1 MDSLIYLLLLLV
13 ALLIFSGFSSGSE
26 TGMMASN
33 KVKLRHNSKKSRGAR
48 RALRLLAR
56 PDILLSAIL
65 VGNNFANILASSV
78 VTIIFIDYFGGNVLV
93 GSVIL
98 TIVILIFSEI
108 TPKTIA
114 TVYPEKFAEKSSWI
128 LKGLIFLFKPII
140 ALTNFISSRL
150 LKLLNVDP
158 ADSAENDNLNSGE
171 LRTLLSEHGD
181 LIPDQSR
188 TMLSSILDLEDLTV
202 EDIMIPAAEMV
213 GIDLNN
219 PDEAESIIKS
229 SFYSRLPVFRGS
241 FDNMIGVLHLKDSH
255 EFIECIEN
263 NQSVDPFL
271 SETYFVSQSTKLT
284 QQLREFQN
292 LDKNIG
298 LVVDEYGEIEG
309 LISIEDLFSEIVGKF
324 NQQNLQK
331 PDALNVRS
339 DGSIIVE
346 GNYKIRDLNKQLEWE
361 LPEDGSKTINGMIVD
376 YLEYIPSTNLCME
389 INGYQL
395 EILSIVENSI
405 DKVKLKKGSLSS
417 L

>member
-1 MDSLIYLLLLLV
+1 
-13 ALLIFSGFSSGSE
+13 
-26 TGMMASN
+26 MMASN

-114 TVYPEKFAEKSSWI
+114 NVYPEKFAEKSSWI

-150 LKLLNVDP
+150 LKLLNVNP

-213 GIDLNN
+213 GIDLDN
-219 PDEAESIIKS
+219 PDEVESIIKS

-263 NQSVDPFL
+263 NQLVDPFL

-284 QQLREFQN
+284 HQLREFQN

-339 DGSIIVE
+339 DGSIVVE
-346 GNYKIRDLNKQLEWE
+346 GNYKIRDLNKQLEWK
-361 LPEDGSKTINGMIVD
+361 LPEEGSKTINGMIVD
-376 YLEYIPSTNLCME
+376 YLEYIPSNNMCVE

-395 EILSIVENSI
+395 EILNIVENSI
-405 DKVKLKKGSLSS
+405 DKVKLKKAP
-417 L
+417 

>member
-376 YLEYIPSTNLCME
+376 YLEYIPNTNLCME

-405 DKVKLKKGSLSS
+405 DKVKLKKGA
-417 L
+417 

>member
-213 GIDLNN
+213 GIDLNY

-284 QQLREFQN
+284 HQLREFQN

-395 EILSIVENSI
+395 EILNIVENSI
-405 DKVKLKKGSLSS
+405 DKVKLKKGA
-417 L
+417 

>member
-1 MDSLIYLLLLLV
+1 
-13 ALLIFSGFSSGSE
+13 
-26 TGMMASN
+26 MMASN

-202 EDIMIPAAEMV
+202 EDIMIPASEMV

-241 FDNMIGVLHLKDSH
+241 FDSMIGVLHLKDSH

-284 QQLREFQN
+284 HQLSEFQN

-346 GNYKIRDLNKQLEWE
+346 GNYKIRDLNKQLEWD

-376 YLEYIPSTNLCME
+376 YLEYIPSSNLCME

-395 EILSIVENSI
+395 EILNIVENSI
-405 DKVKLKKGSLSS
+405 DKVKLKKGA
-417 L
+417 

>member
-241 FDNMIGVLHLKDSH
+241 FDSMIGVLHLKDSH

-284 QQLREFQN
+284 HQLKEFQN

-395 EILSIVENSI
+395 EILNIVENSI
-405 DKVKLKKGSLSS
+405 DKVKLKKGA
-417 L
+417 

>member
-1 MDSLIYLLLLLV
+1 VDSLIYLLLLLV

-219 PDEAESIIKS
+219 PDEAESVIKS

-395 EILSIVENSI
+395 EILNIVENSI
-405 DKVKLKKGSLSS
+405 DKVKLKKGA
-417 L
+417 

>member
-1 MDSLIYLLLLLV
+1 
-13 ALLIFSGFSSGSE
+13 
-26 TGMMASN
+26 MMASN

-171 LRTLLSEHGD
+171 LRTLLKEHGD

-188 TMLSSILDLEDLTV
+188 TMLRSILDLEDLTV
-202 EDIMIPAAEMV
+202 EDIMIPTAEMV
-213 GIDLNN
+213 GIDLDN
-219 PDEAESIIKS
+219 PNEAESIIKS
-229 SFYSRLPVFRGS
+229 SFYSRLPVFKGS
-241 FDNMIGVLHLKDSH
+241 FDNMVGVLHLKDSH

-284 QQLREFQN
+284 HQLREFQN

-395 EILSIVENSI
+395 EILNIVENSI
-405 DKVKLKKGSLSS
+405 DKVKLKKGA
-417 L
+417 

>member
-1 MDSLIYLLLLLV
+1 
-13 ALLIFSGFSSGSE
+13 
-26 TGMMASN
+26 MMASN

-171 LRTLLSEHGD
+171 LRTLLKEHGD

-188 TMLSSILDLEDLTV
+188 TMLRSILDLEDLTV
-202 EDIMIPAAEMV
+202 EDIMIPTAEMV
-213 GIDLNN
+213 GIDLDN
-219 PDEAESIIKS
+219 PNEAESIIKS
-229 SFYSRLPVFRGS
+229 SFYSRLPVFKGS
-241 FDNMIGVLHLKDSH
+241 FDNMVGVLHLKDSH

-376 YLEYIPSTNLCME
+376 YLEYIPNTNLCME

-395 EILSIVENSI
+395 EILNIVENSI
-405 DKVKLKKGSLSS
+405 DKVKLKKGA
-417 L
+417 

>member
-1 MDSLIYLLLLLV
+1 VDSLIYLLLLLV

-376 YLEYIPSTNLCME
+376 YLEYIPNTNLCME

-395 EILSIVENSI
+395 EILNIVETSI
-405 DKVKLKKGSLSS
+405 DKVKLKKGA
-417 L
+417 

>member
-219 PDEAESIIKS
+219 PDEAESVIKS

-395 EILSIVENSI
+395 EILNIVENSI
-405 DKVKLKKGSLSS
+405 DKVKLKKGA
-417 L
+417 

>member
-219 PDEAESIIKS
+219 PDEAESVIKS

-284 QQLREFQN
+284 HQLREFQN

-395 EILSIVENSI
+395 EILNIVENSI
-405 DKVKLKKGSLSS
+405 DKVKLKKGV
-417 L
+417 

>member
-1 MDSLIYLLLLLV
+1 MDSLVYLLILLV
-13 ALLIFSGFSSGSE
+13 ALLIFSAFSSGSE

-78 VTIIFIDYFGGNVLV
+78 VTIIFMNYFDASVLV

-114 TVYPEKFAEKSSWI
+114 TVYPEKFAEKSSWV
-128 LKGLIFLFKPII
+128 LKGLIFIFKPII

-150 LKLLNVDP
+150 LKFLNVDP

-171 LRTLLSEHGD
+171 LRTLLKEHGD

-188 TMLSSILDLEDLTV
+188 TMLRSILDLEDLTV
-202 EDIMIPAAEMV
+202 EDIMIPTAEMV
-213 GIDLNN
+213 GIDLDN
-219 PDEAESIIKS
+219 PNEAESIIKS
-229 SFYSRLPVFRGS
+229 SFYSRLPVFKGS
-241 FDNMIGVLHLKDSH
+241 FDNMVGVLHLKDSH

-284 QQLREFQN
+284 HQLREFQN

-324 NQQNLQK
+324 NQQNIQK

-346 GNYKIRDLNKQLEWE
+346 GNYKIRDLNKQLDWE
-361 LPEDGSKTINGMIVD
+361 LPENGSKTINGMIVD
-376 YLEYIPSTNLCME
+376 YLEFIPNSNVCLE
-389 INGYQL
+389 IEGYQL
-395 EILSIVENSI
+395 EVLNIVENSI
-405 DKVKLKKGSLSS
+405 DKVKLKKGA
-417 L
+417 

>member
-1 MDSLIYLLLLLV
+1 
-13 ALLIFSGFSSGSE
+13 
-26 TGMMASN
+26 MMASN

-284 QQLREFQN
+284 HQLREFQN

-376 YLEYIPSTNLCME
+376 YLEYIPNTNLCME

-395 EILSIVENSI
+395 EILNIVENSI
-405 DKVKLKKGSLSS
+405 DKVKLKKGA
-417 L
+417 

>member
-202 EDIMIPAAEMV
+202 EDIMIPAAEMI

-284 QQLREFQN
+284 HQLREFQN

-376 YLEYIPSTNLCME
+376 YLEYIPNTNLCME

-395 EILSIVENSI
+395 EILNIVENSI
-405 DKVKLKKGSLSS
+405 DKVKLKKGV
-417 L
+417 

>member
-114 TVYPEKFAEKSSWI
+114 NVYPEKFAEKSSWI

-150 LKLLNVDP
+150 LKLLNVNP

-213 GIDLNN
+213 GIDLDN
-219 PDEAESIIKS
+219 PDEVESIIKS

-284 QQLREFQN
+284 HQLREFQN

-339 DGSIIVE
+339 DGSIVVE
-346 GNYKIRDLNKQLEWE
+346 GNYKIRDLNKQLEWK
-361 LPEDGSKTINGMIVD
+361 LPEEGSKTINGMIVD
-376 YLEYIPSTNLCME
+376 YLEYIPSNNMCVE

-395 EILSIVENSI
+395 EILNIVENSI
-405 DKVKLKKGSLSS
+405 DKVKLKKAP
-417 L
+417 

>member
-1 MDSLIYLLLLLV
+1 
-13 ALLIFSGFSSGSE
+13 
-26 TGMMASN
+26 MMASN

-219 PDEAESIIKS
+219 PDEVESIIKS

-284 QQLREFQN
+284 HQLSEFQN

-376 YLEYIPSTNLCME
+376 YLEYIPNTNLCME

-395 EILSIVENSI
+395 EILNIVENSI
-405 DKVKLKKGSLSS
+405 DKVKLKKGA
-417 L
+417 

>member
-33 KVKLRHNSKKSRGAR
+33 KVKLRHISKKSRGAR

-284 QQLREFQN
+284 HQLREFQN

-395 EILSIVENSI
+395 EILNIVENSI
-405 DKVKLKKGSLSS
+405 DKVKLKKGA
-417 L
+417 

>member
-346 GNYKIRDLNKQLEWE
+346 GNYKIRDLNKQLEWD

-395 EILSIVENSI
+395 EILNIVENSI
-405 DKVKLKKGSLSS
+405 DKVKLKKGA
-417 L
+417 

>member
-1 MDSLIYLLLLLV
+1 VDSLIYLLLLLV

-284 QQLREFQN
+284 HQLREFQN

-395 EILSIVENSI
+395 EILNIVENSI
-405 DKVKLKKGSLSS
+405 DKVKLKKGA
-417 L
+417 

>member
-150 LKLLNVDP
+150 LKLLNIDP

-331 PDALNVRS
+331 PDALNVKS

-376 YLEYIPSTNLCME
+376 YLEYIPNTNLCME

-395 EILSIVENSI
+395 EILNIVENSI
-405 DKVKLKKGSLSS
+405 DKVRLKKGA
-417 L
+417 

>member
-1 MDSLIYLLLLLV
+1 VDSLIYLLLLLV

-114 TVYPEKFAEKSSWI
+114 TVYPEKFAEKSSWV

-202 EDIMIPAAEMV
+202 EDIMIPASEMV

-255 EFIECIEN
+255 EFIECIEK

-284 QQLREFQN
+284 HQLREFQN

-346 GNYKIRDLNKQLEWE
+346 GNYKIRDLNKQLEWG

-376 YLEYIPSTNLCME
+376 YLEYIPSSNLCME

-395 EILSIVENSI
+395 EILNIVENSI
-405 DKVKLKKGSLSS
+405 DKVKLKKGA
-417 L
+417 

>member
-263 NQSVDPFL
+263 NQSVDTFL

-284 QQLREFQN
+284 HQLREFQN

-376 YLEYIPSTNLCME
+376 YLEYIPNTNLCME

-395 EILSIVENSI
+395 EILNIVENSI
-405 DKVKLKKGSLSS
+405 DKVKLKKGA
-417 L
+417 

>member
-1 MDSLIYLLLLLV
+1 
-13 ALLIFSGFSSGSE
+13 
-26 TGMMASN
+26 MMASN

-213 GIDLNN
+213 GIDLDSPN
-219 PDEAESIIKS
+219 EAESIIKS
-229 SFYSRLPVFRGS
+229 SFYSRLPVFKGS
-241 FDNMIGVLHLKDSH
+241 FDNMVGVLHLKDSH

-263 NQSVDPFL
+263 NQSVNPFL

-284 QQLREFQN
+284 HQLREFQS

-395 EILSIVENSI
+395 EILNIVENSI
-405 DKVKLKKGSLSS
+405 DKVKLKKGA
-417 L
+417 

>member
-255 EFIECIEN
+255 EFIESIEN
-263 NQSVDPFL
+263 NQSVNPFL

-284 QQLREFQN
+284 HQLREFQN

-376 YLEYIPSTNLCME
+376 YLEYIPNINLCME

-395 EILSIVENSI
+395 EILNIVENSI
-405 DKVKLKKGSLSS
+405 DKVKLKKGA
-417 L
+417 

>member
-150 LKLLNVDP
+150 LKLLNIDP

-219 PDEAESIIKS
+219 PDEAESVIKS

-331 PDALNVRS
+331 PDALNVKS

-376 YLEYIPSTNLCME
+376 YLEYIPNTNLCME

-395 EILSIVENSI
+395 EILNIVENSI
-405 DKVKLKKGSLSS
+405 DKVRLKKGA
-417 L
+417 

>member
-78 VTIIFIDYFGGNVLV
+78 VTIIFINYFGGNVLL

-219 PDEAESIIKS
+219 PDEAESVIKS

-284 QQLREFQN
+284 HQLREFQN

-395 EILSIVENSI
+395 EILNIVENSI
-405 DKVKLKKGSLSS
+405 DKVKLKKGA
-417 L
+417 

>member
-241 FDNMIGVLHLKDSH
+241 FDNMIGILHLKDSH

-284 QQLREFQN
+284 HQLREFQN

-395 EILSIVENSI
+395 EILNIVENSI
-405 DKVKLKKGSLSS
+405 DKVKLKKGA
-417 L
+417 

>member
-284 QQLREFQN
+284 HQLREFQN

-339 DGSIIVE
+339 DGSIVVE

-361 LPEDGSKTINGMIVD
+361 LPEDGSKTVNGMIVD

-395 EILSIVENSI
+395 EILNIVENSI
-405 DKVKLKKGSLSS
+405 DKVKLKKGA
-417 L
+417 

>member
-1 MDSLIYLLLLLV
+1 
-13 ALLIFSGFSSGSE
+13 
-26 TGMMASN
+26 MMASN

-263 NQSVDPFL
+263 NQSVNPFL

-284 QQLREFQN
+284 HQLREFQN

-376 YLEYIPSTNLCME
+376 YLEYIPNTNLCME

-395 EILSIVENSI
+395 EILNIVENSI
-405 DKVKLKKGSLSS
+405 DKVKLKKGA
-417 L
+417 

>member
-1 MDSLIYLLLLLV
+1 
-13 ALLIFSGFSSGSE
+13 
-26 TGMMASN
+26 MMASN

-284 QQLREFQN
+284 HQLRQFQN

-405 DKVKLKKGSLSS
+405 DKVKLKKGA
-417 L
+417 

>member
-1 MDSLIYLLLLLV
+1 
-13 ALLIFSGFSSGSE
+13 
-26 TGMMASN
+26 MMASN

-324 NQQNLQK
+324 NQQSLQK

-376 YLEYIPSTNLCME
+376 YLEYIPNTNLCME

-395 EILSIVENSI
+395 EILNIVENSI
-405 DKVKLKKGSLSS
+405 DKVKLKKGA
-417 L
+417 

>member
-1 MDSLIYLLLLLV
+1 
-13 ALLIFSGFSSGSE
+13 
-26 TGMMASN
+26 MMASN

-98 TIVILIFSEI
+98 TIIILIFSEI

-114 TVYPEKFAEKSSWI
+114 TVYPEKFAEKSSWV

-202 EDIMIPAAEMV
+202 EDIMIPASEMV

-241 FDNMIGVLHLKDSH
+241 FDSMIGVLHLKDSH

-284 QQLREFQN
+284 HQLSEFQN

-346 GNYKIRDLNKQLEWE
+346 GNYKIRDLNKQLEWD

-376 YLEYIPSTNLCME
+376 YLEYIPSSNLCME

-395 EILSIVENSI
+395 EILNIVENSI
-405 DKVKLKKGSLSS
+405 DKVKLKKGA
-417 L
+417 

>member
-1 MDSLIYLLLLLV
+1 VDSLIYLLLLLV

-263 NQSVDPFL
+263 NQSVNPFL

-284 QQLREFQN
+284 HQLREFQN

-346 GNYKIRDLNKQLEWE
+346 GNYKIRDLNKQLEWG

-395 EILSIVENSI
+395 EILNIVENSI
-405 DKVKLKKGSLSS
+405 DKVKLKKGA
-417 L
+417 

>member
-1 MDSLIYLLLLLV
+1 MESLIYLLLLLV

-202 EDIMIPAAEMV
+202 EDIMIPASEMV

-241 FDNMIGVLHLKDSH
+241 FDSMIGVLHLKDSH

-284 QQLREFQN
+284 HQLSEFQN

-346 GNYKIRDLNKQLEWE
+346 GNYKIRDLNKQLEWD

-376 YLEYIPSTNLCME
+376 YLEYIPSSNLCME

-395 EILSIVENSI
+395 EILNIVENSI
-405 DKVKLKKGSLSS
+405 DKVKLKKGA
-417 L
+417 

>member
-33 KVKLRHNSKKSRGAR
+33 KVKLRHNSKKNRGAR

-93 GSVIL
+93 GSIIL

-114 TVYPEKFAEKSSWI
+114 TVYPEKFAEKSSWV
-128 LKGLIFLFKPII
+128 LKGLIFIFKPII

-171 LRTLLSEHGD
+171 LRTLLKEHGD

-188 TMLSSILDLEDLTV
+188 TMLRSILDLEDLTV

-219 PDEAESIIKS
+219 PNEAESIIKS
-229 SFYSRLPVFRGS
+229 SFYSRLPVFKGS
-241 FDNMIGVLHLKDSH
+241 FDNMVGVLHLKDSH

-271 SETYFVSQSTKLT
+271 SETYFVSQSTKLAH
-284 QQLREFQN
+284 QLREFQN

-339 DGSIIVE
+339 DGSVIVE

-361 LPEDGSKTINGMIVD
+361 LPENGSKTINGMIVD
-376 YLEYIPSTNLCME
+376 FLEFIPSNNVCLE
-389 INGYQL
+389 IEGYQL
-395 EILSIVENSI
+395 EILNIVENSI
-405 DKVKLKKGSLSS
+405 DKVKLKKSL
-417 L
+417 

>member
-171 LRTLLSEHGD
+171 LRTLLKEHGD

-188 TMLSSILDLEDLTV
+188 TMLRSILDLEDLTV
-202 EDIMIPAAEMV
+202 EDIMIPTAEMV
-213 GIDLNN
+213 GIDLDN
-219 PDEAESIIKS
+219 PNEAESIIKS
-229 SFYSRLPVFRGS
+229 SFYSRLPVFKGS
-241 FDNMIGVLHLKDSH
+241 FDNMVGVLHLKDSH

-284 QQLREFQN
+284 HQLREFQN

-346 GNYKIRDLNKQLEWE
+346 GNYKIRDLNKQLEWD

-376 YLEYIPSTNLCME
+376 YLEYIPNTNLCME

-395 EILSIVENSI
+395 EILNIVENSI
-405 DKVKLKKGSLSS
+405 DKVKLKKGA
-417 L
+417 

>member
-219 PDEAESIIKS
+219 PGEAESIIKS
-229 SFYSRLPVFRGS
+229 SFYSRLPVFRAS

-284 QQLREFQN
+284 HQLREFQN

-395 EILSIVENSI
+395 EILNIVENSI
-405 DKVKLKKGSLSS
+405 DKVKLKKGA
-417 L
+417 

>member
-219 PDEAESIIKS
+219 PDEAESVIKS

-284 QQLREFQN
+284 HQLREFQN

-376 YLEYIPSTNLCME
+376 YLEYIPNTNLCME

-395 EILSIVENSI
+395 EILNIVENSI
-405 DKVKLKKGSLSS
+405 DKVKLKKGA
-417 L
+417 

>member
-1 MDSLIYLLLLLV
+1 
-13 ALLIFSGFSSGSE
+13 
-26 TGMMASN
+26 MMASN

-202 EDIMIPAAEMV
+202 EDIMIPTAEMV

-284 QQLREFQN
+284 HQLREFQN

-346 GNYKIRDLNKQLEWE
+346 GNYKIRDLNKQLEWD

-376 YLEYIPSTNLCME
+376 YLEYIPNTNLCME

-395 EILSIVENSI
+395 EILNIVENSI
-405 DKVKLKKGSLSS
+405 DKVKLKKGA
-417 L
+417 

>member
-1 MDSLIYLLLLLV
+1 
-13 ALLIFSGFSSGSE
+13 
-26 TGMMASN
+26 MMASN

-219 PDEAESIIKS
+219 PDEVESIIKS

-284 QQLREFQN
+284 HQLSEFQN

-395 EILSIVENSI
+395 EILNIVENSI
-405 DKVKLKKGSLSS
+405 DKVKLKKGA
-417 L
+417 